1 MMKQLKFRKNLHTL
15 RKNIKALLLKGITRQ
30 KLALTI
36 ATGSIIGVFPIIGT
50 TTIMASLAAFGFGLN
65 QAFIQIVNYT
75 VYPLQLLLF
84 IPFLKMGNTV
94 FNLTPHEVN
103 FQRLFELMQTDTL
116 FAIGQFSHIL
126 IAAILLWFT
135 LAIPVSVMIYYLSL
149 KYIKRINIKI

>member
-1 MMKQLKFRKNLHTL
+1 MKQLKFLENLYKV
-15 RKNIKALLLKGITRQ
+15 RNKIKALLLKGVTRQ

-36 ATGSIIGVFPIIGT
+36 ATGSIVGVFPIIGT
-50 TTIMASLAAFGFGLN
+50 TTIMASLAAFGLGLN

-84 IPFLKMGNTV
+84 IPFLKMGNAV
-94 FNLTPHEVN
+94 FQLTPHKVN

-126 IAAILLWFT
+126 IAAILLWLT
-135 LAIPVSVMIYYLSL
+135 LSIPFSILIYYLSL
-149 KYIKRINIKI
+149 RYIRRINIKI